1 MMRRQQIN
9 TIFKILF
16 WSFYL
21 PLLIA
26 KHVYRLTGRVIGT
39 VALVNRDSLQCA
51 ACGDEVSL
59 VGRWECAWCAFVF
72 DGFAFARCPGRN
84 CGAVP
89 PFIEC
94 QSCGLTISNPS
105 LF

>member
-1 MMRRQQIN
+1 MRRHQIS
-9 TIFKILF
+9 TILKILY

-21 PLLIA
+21 PFWIT
-26 KHVYRLTGRVIGT
+26 KQVYRMTGRLIGT
-39 VALVNRDSLQCA
+39 AALLNRDSLGCP
-51 ACGDEVSL
+51 ACGDQVSL
-59 VGRWECAWCAFVF
+59 VSRWECGWCGFVF
-72 DGFAFARCPGRN
+72 DGFAFARCEV

-94 QSCGLTISNPS
+94 QRCGLTMRNPS